1 MLAGMVTVIAITP
14 AAINSRANNA
24 MTCSVAGNAV
34 VMIDAM
40 IGATSVRAGS
50 GSATD
55 LGALRIRRALKLP
68 AEQLIFGQYLF
79 PHGLRRW

>member
-24 MTCSVAGNAV
+24 MTCSVAENAV
-34 VMIDAM
+34 VMI
-40 IGATSVRAGS
+40 GATSLRAGS

-55 LGALRIRRALKLP
+55 LGALRNRCPLKLP

-79 PHGLRRW
+79 SYGLRRR